1 MSSCRRSFGGAMG
14 PGKQTRHAGRAWTVL
29 VRTALPGNYPRIP
42 GRPRRSPLAR
52 ASPRGFRR
60 THLRKGR
67 GSLWRAPEASADGSI
82 FPRARPGLAPPRR
95 QGTSASLSRP
105 CSAETQSLI
114 SLAIQLYE
122 LLKMRILAK
131 SRGGVKQ
138 ALSAIALR
146 SSDRGGGGGRIELD
160 PDDPG
165 QLLPQDALACG
176 QSQPNRSVE
185 WRLSGHLERFL
196 REGAARRQILEPLG
210 VADLH
215 PADAAFLSD
224 AHAAEGDILGNVDG
238 PVGAGDRLT
247 VGTAPRGAGPD
258 R

>member
-1 MSSCRRSFGGAMG
+1 MSSCRGCFGGAPSAARAVPENKPGTRGVPG
-14 PGKQTRHAGRAWTVL
+14 PFSSGPPFL
-29 VRTALPGNYPRIP
+29 ELPAMP

-105 CSAETQSLI
+105 CPAETQSLI
-114 SLAIQLYE
+114 SLTIQLYE
-122 LLKMRILAK
+122 LFKIWILAK
-131 SRGGVKQ
+131 SRDGVKP

-146 SSDRGGGGGRIELD
+146 SSDCSGGGGRVELD

-165 QLLPQDALACG
+165 QLLPQDTLACG
-176 QSQPNRSVE
+176 
-185 WRLSGHLERFL
+185 
-196 REGAARRQILEPLG
+196 
-210 VADLH
+210 
-215 PADAAFLSD
+215 
-224 AHAAEGDILGNVDG
+224 
-238 PVGAGDRLT
+238 
-247 VGTAPRGAGPD
+247 
-258 R
+258 